1 VAIEAAMQSRRTWL
15 PTVEEVASF
24 DDLVGRPAGIA
35 LADLAGE
42 APSLDRPFLLVGP
55 EGGWTP
61 HELAGAPKVRLGPA
75 VYRAETA
82 ALAAGIILAAL
93 REGLVKPAD
102 IDA

>member
-1 VAIEAAMQSRRTWL
+1 
-15 PTVEEVASF
+15 
-24 DDLVGRPAGIA
+24 
-35 LADLAGE
+35 
-42 APSLDRPFLLVGP
+42 
-55 EGGWTP
+55 
-61 HELAGAPKVRLGPA
+61 VRLGPA